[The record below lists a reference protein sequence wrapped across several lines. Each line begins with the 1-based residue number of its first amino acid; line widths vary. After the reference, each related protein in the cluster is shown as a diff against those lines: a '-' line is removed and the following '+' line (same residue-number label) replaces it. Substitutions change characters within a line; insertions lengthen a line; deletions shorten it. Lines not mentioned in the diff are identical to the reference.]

1 MKRLDY
7 PQITQITQISVAVGY
22 TTNLN
27 KPFVAARLSVFSE
40 AKGYKEKGAF
50 KDRPTL
56 GTEPGM
62 NPDRAAASKRNLRN
76 LRNLRI
82 FKFSLICGS
91 LSVFVSFV
99 SLW

>member
-1 MKRLDY
+1 
-7 PQITQITQISVAVGY
+7 
-22 TTNLN
+22 
-27 KPFVAARLSVFSE
+27 
-40 AKGYKEKGAF
+40 
-50 KDRPTL
+50 L